1 MDVFLVFG
9 IYIIRQALVGCM
21 PCDGS
26 VSFCVGEDTQRLPTA
41 IIENIGAER
50 LGGAE
55 TVGSVG
61 GLSVDITVKR
71 LDGTHIVAHQQLTEM
86 GGCRLGERA
95 E

>member
-9 IYIIRQALVGCM
+9 IYIIRQAFVGCM

-26 VSFCVGEDTQRLPTA
+26 VSVCVGEDAQRLPTT
-41 IIENIGAER
+41 IIEDIGAER
-50 LGGAE
+50 LGSAE

-61 GLSVDITVKR
+61 GLSADITVER
-71 LDGTHIVAHQQLTEM
+71 LDGACIVAHQQLTEM
-86 GGCRLGERA
+86 GGCCPGERA